1 MLILP
6 RVATIVFGVL
16 MLALTGA
23 FYAFPALHLVL
34 WSSLALSSAAAIA
47 VGVLIHRPARPLPW
61 WLLALAVTV
70 FAAGDTTYNV
80 LTTILGQERP
90 FPSLADV
97 FYLAMY
103 PLAAAGLVL
112 LIRRRTGGRDRGS
125 LLDALSVTTAMA
137 LLSWIFFIDPYVQ
150 DAGLTWQER
159 ATSIIYPLGDILL
172 MATLARLLITS
183 GSNRAAALLGAGV
196 AGLLASDVV
205 YGLGQLD
212 GTWAIGSYYDLGWVV
227 FYIAWGLAALRP
239 SMADLTVPVRA
250 PSAEMSIGRIAL
262 LMAVSLVAPGALLAE
277 SLTGEVRSATMIAVS
292 SALLFLIVLVRLS
305 GVVARH
311 RQAVER
317 ERTLRTA
324 GADLV
329 SADDAADLAVSVR
342 RAVGCLVPPGATH
355 RAVLLVDGATAGVP
369 GPGADIPEEPSRLLQ
384 VADLE
389 GVAAREMDGF
399 ATALVC
405 PLVPTDRPTAGSSM
419 GLLVV
424 AAAEPVLFTLRGAL
438 EVLASQT
445 ALAVERVTLSQEVT
459 RRNNEAYFRTLVQ
472 NAHDVILIVDDRGRI
487 RYASPSAEAVLG
499 PGSLLARPVV
509 DLVAPADRAAA
520 ERALSAGEA
529 RPGTRGYRLV
539 RTDGARIDVEVTSRD
554 LRDDPTVRGF
564 VLTMRDVTDQ
574 RKLEQELTHRASHD
588 SLTGLANRMLFRDRV
603 ERALAVRTD
612 GVVGVL
618 LVDLDDFKL
627 VNDTMGHGI
636 GDELSGRRRRAAS
649 SPPCVP
655 TTSRRG
661 SAGTSSRS

>member
-1 MLILP
+1 
-6 RVATIVFGVL
+6 

-159 ATSIIYPLGDILL
+159 ATSITYPLGDILL

-212 GTWAIGSYYDLGWVV
+212 GTWAIGATTTSAGWCSTSPG
-227 FYIAWGLAALRP
+227 ACGAAPVDGRSHGP
-239 SMADLTVPVRA
+239 GAGAVGGDEHRTHRAADGGVARRARRA
-250 PSAEMSIGRIAL
+250 PRR
-262 LMAVSLVAPGALLAE
+262 VADRR
-277 SLTGEVRSATMIAVS
+277 VRSATMIAAS

-329 SADDAADLAVSVR
+329 SADR
-342 RAVGCLVPPGATH
+342 R
-355 RAVLLVDGATAGVP
+355 
-369 GPGADIPEEPSRLLQ
+369 S
-384 VADLE
+384 
-389 GVAAREMDGF
+389 
-399 ATALVC
+399 
-405 PLVPTDRPTAGSSM
+405 
-419 GLLVV
+419 
-424 AAAEPVLFTLRGAL
+424 
-438 EVLASQT
+438 
-445 ALAVERVTLSQEVT
+445 
-459 RRNNEAYFRTLVQ
+459 
-472 NAHDVILIVDDRGRI
+472 
-487 RYASPSAEAVLG
+487 
-499 PGSLLARPVV
+499 
-509 DLVAPADRAAA
+509 
-520 ERALSAGEA
+520 
-529 RPGTRGYRLV
+529 
-539 RTDGARIDVEVTSRD
+539 
-554 LRDDPTVRGF
+554 
-564 VLTMRDVTDQ
+564 
-574 RKLEQELTHRASHD
+574 
-588 SLTGLANRMLFRDRV
+588 
-603 ERALAVRTD
+603 
-612 GVVGVL
+612 
-618 LVDLDDFKL
+618 
-627 VNDTMGHGI
+627 
-636 GDELSGRRRRAAS
+636 
-649 SPPCVP
+649 
-655 TTSRRG
+655 
-661 SAGTSSRS
+661 

>member
-1 MLILP
+1 
-6 RVATIVFGVL
+6 

-23 FYAFPALHLVL
+23 FYAFPAWHLML
-34 WSSLALSSAAAIA
+34 WSSLALSSAAAIV

-159 ATSIIYPLGDILL
+159 ATSITYPLGDILL

-277 SLTGEVRSATMIAVS
+277 SLTGDVRSATMIAAS
-292 SALLFLIVLVRLS
+292 SVLLFLIVLVRLS
-305 GVVARH
+305 GVVVRH

-329 SADDAADLAVSVR
+329 SAGDAADLATSVR

-369 GPGADIPEEPSRLLQ
+369 GPGADVPEEPSRLLQ
-384 VADLE
+384 RGRPRRCRGSRDGRLRDRV
-389 GVAAREMDGF
+389 GVPAR
-399 ATALVC
+399 A
-405 PLVPTDRPTAGSSM
+405 DRPTHSRVVDGAPRRRGRRAGSVHPPRGS
-419 GLLVV
+419 
-424 AAAEPVLFTLRGAL
+424 RGARL
-438 EVLASQT
+438 ADRARGRTRDVEPGGDPAQQRGVLPDAR
-445 ALAVERVTLSQEVT
+445 AERP
-459 RRNNEAYFRTLVQ
+459 RR
-472 NAHDVILIVDDRGRI
+472 HPDRGR
-487 RYASPSAEAVLG
+487 RWPHPVRQPVGGGGPRSGLVTGETRRRSRRPSRPRCRRACAVGRGRQARHPRLPAAAHGRGPHRRRGDLPRSPGRSDCPRFRAHPARRHRSAEAGAGAHPPGEPRLAHRAREPGAVPG
-499 PGSLLARPVV
+499 PRRAGTGRP
-509 DLVAPADRAAA
+509 DERDRG
-520 ERALSAGEA
+520 RPPG
-529 RPGTRGYRLV
+529 RPGRLQA
-539 RTDGARIDVEVTSRD
+539 RQRHDGPRD
-554 LRDDPTVRGF
+554 
-564 VLTMRDVTDQ
+564 
-574 RKLEQELTHRASHD
+574 
-588 SLTGLANRMLFRDRV
+588 
-603 ERALAVRTD
+603 
-612 GVVGVL
+612 
-618 LVDLDDFKL
+618 
-627 VNDTMGHGI
+627 
-636 GDELSGRRRRAAS
+636 RRRAVWSPSPRAS